1 LSWLGDTA
9 IVEQVLVVGTGIMHR
24 LVTHFVLLI
33 LLLGLPCSV
42 QSSNLRIQVTD
53 EHKQPLADAVVEL
66 FASQPMPHQAA
77 ALSNIAQENLTF
89 VPFIS
94 AIVAGSS
101 IEFPNRDKTRHHVY
115 SFSDAKSFE
124 IQLYANK
131 PEAPILFDK
140 AGIVSI
146 GCNIHDY
153 MQAYVYVGSSP
164 LLGVTN
170 DQGEIT
176 FYNLT
181 NDTYQ
186 VKLWHPWQK
195 NDHDSLNLVIDR
207 DSDIALTMA
216 VLQKQKP
223 AAPKRGF
230 GH

>member
-1 LSWLGDTA
+1 M
-9 IVEQVLVVGTGIMHR
+9 VEQVLVGGIGIMRR
-24 LVTHFVLLI
+24 LETLYLLCFS
-33 LLLGLPCSV
+33 LLLGQSFAV

-53 EHKQPLADAVVEL
+53 EHKQPIADVVVEL
-66 FASQPMPHQAA
+66 IASQPMATHATK
-77 ALSNIAQENLTF
+77 LSNIAQENLTF
-89 VPFIS
+89 VPFVS

-115 SFSDAKSFE
+115 SFSEAKSFE

-131 PEAPILFDK
+131 PDAPVLFDK

-164 LLGVTN
+164 LLGVSN

-176 FYNLT
+176 FSHLNH
-181 NDTYQ
+181 DTYQ
-186 VKLWHPWQK
+186 LKLWHPWQK
-195 NDHDSLNLVIDR
+195 NNHDSTKLVLER

-216 VLQKQKP
+216 ILPKRKP
-223 AAPKRGF
+223 TAPKRGF
-230 GH
+230 GN

>member
-1 LSWLGDTA
+1 
-9 IVEQVLVVGTGIMHR
+9 MHC
-24 LVTHFVLLI
+24 LVTRYVLLFF
-33 LLLGLPCSV
+33 LLLSLPFSA

-53 EHKQPLADAVVEL
+53 DLKQPITNAVIEL
-66 FASQPMPHQAA
+66 ISSQPMAHQATV
-77 ALSNIAQENLTF
+77 LSNIAQENLTF
-89 VPFIS
+89 VPFVS

-176 FYNLT
+176 FTNLT

-195 NDHDSLNLVIDR
+195 NDHESLNLVIDR